1 MNDASSVR
9 SGLRVAR
16 RAAVVIALFAA
27 SLSAPAQ
34 PAYAVVGGTSALGNT
49 AVVRIING
57 SSSCSGALWTSR
69 IVVTAAHCVVTTGGS
84 VTTRP
89 ISVYLPGA
97 NTQQSSQA
105 VSQSSIITVDGWLK
119 QGEFS
124 QADDIAFLVLGSEL
138 TGGTISRLATT
149 AEIAAWAREGRVVS
163 FLGYGHT
170 SPAGTAS
177 TTPNVIDQPLSTWT
191 TWPGAFT
198 ATQTS
203 TTGICSGDSGGPVIT
218 RVGNEVVLI
227 GINSAAS
234 GPCSAS
240 SRPSMTGFAPAAFP
254 DLVKRAL
261 EATNVSVLPKVTT
274 GAVTGISTTSAIL
287 GATATGN
294 NLLTTVSFT
303 YGLQPDLS
311 GATLTVDAGQVTGTT
326 ATAIEIAVINLMPG
340 ATYYYRANATNL
352 AGTVTGAI
360 ASFVT
365 LGGLPVVSS
374 GTASAITS
382 DSATLSG
389 VVNANSVATQAF
401 FQYSRTADFSV
412 LDGTVIAGDVT
423 GTETA
428 ALTAPI
434 VGLEPGATYYWRL
447 AATNTA
453 GTTVGSTQ
461 SFATPVFGRSTS
473 LSVNALLTALA
484 IDRSN
489 VTAAVLSP
497 TAKSKTTCSVN
508 TKTKRLVFGKSGN
521 CRLKITITRAGASTT
536 AAYNLAVK

>member
-1 MNDASSVR
+1 MNSV
-9 SGLRVAR
+9 VR
-16 RAAVVIALFAA
+16 RTLVGIAVFAA
-27 SLSAPAQ
+27 SVSAGVQ
-34 PAYAVVGGTSALGNT
+34 PAHAVVGGTSALGNT
-49 AVVRIING
+49 AVVRLING

-69 IVVTAAHCVVTTGGS
+69 IVVTAAHCVVTTGGT

-89 ISVYLPGA
+89 ISVYLPGV
-97 NTQQSSQA
+97 NTQQSSQT
-105 VSQSSIITVDGWLK
+105 VSQSSIITVDGWQK
-119 QGEFS
+119 RGEFS

-138 TGGTISRLATT
+138 AGGTISRLATT
-149 AEIAAWAREGRVVS
+149 AEISAWAREGRVVS
-163 FLGYGHT
+163 FLGYGRT
-170 SPAGTAS
+170 SPSSTAS

-191 TWPGAFT
+191 TWPGGFT

-203 TTGICSGDSGGPVIT
+203 ATGICSGDSGGPVIT

-261 EATNVSVLPKVTT
+261 EATNVSVLPSVTT

-287 GATATGN
+287 SATATGN

-311 GATLTVDAGQVTGTT
+311 GATLTVDAGQVTGTS
-326 ATAIEIAVINLMPG
+326 ATALETAVINLMPG

-374 GTASAITS
+374 GSASAITS
-382 DSATLSG
+382 DAATLSG

-401 FQYSRTADFSV
+401 FQYSRTADFSL
-412 LDGTVIAGDVT
+412 LDGTVVAGDVT
-423 GTETA
+423 GSETA
-428 ALTAPI
+428 ALSALI

-453 GTTVGSTQ
+453 GTTVGATQ
-461 SFATPVFGRSTS
+461 AFATPVFGRSTS
-473 LSVNALLTALA
+473 LSAGALLTALA
-484 IDRSN
+484 IDRSD
-489 VTAAVLSP
+489 VTGTVLLP
-497 TAKSKTTCSVN
+497 TAKSKAICSVN

>member
-1 MNDASSVR
+1 VGSVR
-9 SGLRVAR
+9 SSLFVAR
-16 RAAVVIALFAA
+16 RAFVGIALFAA
-27 SLSAPAQ
+27 SVSAGVQPAQ
-34 PAYAVVGGTSALGNT
+34 AVVGGTSALGNT

-89 ISVYLPGA
+89 ISVYLPGV
-97 NTQQSSQA
+97 NTQQSSQT
-105 VSQSSIITVDGWLK
+105 VSQSTIITVDGWQK
-119 QGEFS
+119 RGESS

-138 TGGTISRLATT
+138 AGGTITRFATT
-149 AEIAAWAREGRVVS
+149 AEIAAWSREGRVVS
-163 FLGYGHT
+163 FLGYGRT
-170 SPAGTAS
+170 SSAGTAS

-191 TWPGAFT
+191 TWPGSFT

-203 TTGICSGDSGGPVIT
+203 ATGICSGDSGGPVIT
-218 RVGNEVVLI
+218 HVGNEVVLI

-261 EATNVSVLPKVTT
+261 EATNVSVLPSVTT

-326 ATAIEIAVINLMPG
+326 ATALETAVVNLMPG

-382 DSATLSG
+382 NAAMLSG
-389 VVNANSVATQAF
+389 IVNANSVATQAF

-428 ALTAPI
+428 ALSAPI
-434 VGLEPGATYYWRL
+434 SGLEPGATYYWRL

-453 GTTVGSTQ
+453 GTTVGGTQ
-461 SFATPVFGRSTS
+461 SFATPVFWRLTS
-473 LSVNALLTALA
+473 LSANALLTALV
-484 IDRSN
+484 IDRSD
-489 VTAAVLSP
+489 VTGTVLSP
-497 TAKSKTTCSVN
+497 TAKSKAICSVN
-508 TKTKRLVFGKSGN
+508 AKTKRLVFGKSGN
-521 CRLKITITRAGASTT
+521 CRLKITITRDGETTT